1 MILSR
6 KYPRDRR
13 NCIFSDELN
22 LEHHANYTRLICI
35 TDDDDENYIDKYAM
49 MITMTV
55 MLLIMIMAKTRM
67 IMKMPLICIRF
78 CGGLTHKY
86 AQFT

>member
-1 MILSR
+1 MHLLRRAQSGASR
-6 KYPRDRR
+6 QLYKVDV
-13 NCIFSDELN
+13 
-22 LEHHANYTRLICI
+22 ICI
-35 TDDDDENYIDKYAM
+35 ADDDDENYIDNYAM

-78 CGGLTHKY
+78 MIVTILIM
-86 AQFT
+86 